1 MKYFKTMGATL
12 VVLFIAATAWS
23 GPMSEVGQSLGDPNA
38 DLQAIVADHSQAYAD
53 ARAELEAAQA
63 KHDAAAAALDEANA
77 NLSAAMR
84 NEESGLLDQIETA
97 IQAMYQAAMPAYLR
111 LVHSN
116 DRATAVRMIADR
128 LGVSVEEIDGFLI
141 DPATPGPEEAPAEEP
156 EDAADEAAEPET
168 TAEPEEPA
176 EQPEP
181 EAPATDEPEM
191 SDDEGEAEE
200 DAEGDEGEMDDSES
214 DGEQAA

>member
-1 MKYFKTMGATL
+1 MKYFKTMGAAL
-12 VVLFIAATAWS
+12 VVLLAAVAAWS
-23 GPMSEVGQSLGDPNA
+23 GPMSESGQPLGSDPHA
-38 DLQAIVADHSQAYAD
+38 ALQASVADHSQAYAD
-53 ARAELEAAQA
+53 ARAELAAAQA

-97 IQAMYQAAMPAYLR
+97 VQAMYQAAMPAYLR

-116 DRATAVRMIADR
+116 DRDTAVRMIADR
-128 LGVSVEEIDGFLI
+128 LGVDVEAIDDFLI
-141 DPATPGPEEAPAEEP
+141 DPAAPGPEEAPAEAP
-156 EDAADEAAEPET
+156 EAAADEVAEPVT

-181 EAPATDEPEM
+181 EAPATE
-191 SDDEGEAEE
+191 S
-200 DAEGDEGEMDDSES
+200 DAEGDEGEMDES
-214 DGEQAA
+214 DEGDGEQAA